1 MCERLCTNGSGASV
15 DTKKLVGILAGIF
28 VIFFVVTQTSSA
40 VDITHTLWHGTV
52 NIAHGL
58 ANFVDSL

>member
-1 MCERLCTNGSGASV
+1 V
-15 DTKKLVGILAGIF
+15 DTKKLVGVLAGIF

>member
-1 MCERLCTNGSGASV
+1 MN
-15 DTKKLVGILAGIF
+15 TKKLIGPLVGIFL
-28 VIFFVVTQTSSA
+28 IFFVVTQTSQA

-58 ANFVDSL
+58 ASFVDKL

>member
-1 MCERLCTNGSGASV
+1 V

-28 VIFFVVTQTSSA
+28 VIFFVVTQPSSA
-40 VDITHTLWHGTV
+40 ADITNTLWHGTV

-58 ANFVDSL
+58 ASFVNQL